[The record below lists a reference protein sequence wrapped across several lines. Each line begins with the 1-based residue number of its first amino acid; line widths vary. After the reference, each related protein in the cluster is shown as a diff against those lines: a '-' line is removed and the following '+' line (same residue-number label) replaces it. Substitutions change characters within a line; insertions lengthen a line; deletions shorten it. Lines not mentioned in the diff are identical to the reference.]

1 MHLRWVFKESTYTK
15 IWSCKSITGW
25 HSCCGGSVC
34 IEGIDIGEKCG
45 HEGWNP
51 SAHVFGGQTRKM
63 SATDQNKAQ
72 VKSSWEFQQ
81 STPTKWFRSDLLVEV
96 ILSAKHFNF
105 SHTQSI
111 ILQHGFCF
119 HLTIQLS
126 IKKIF
131 VLYTVTRVKI
141 KWAEFK
147 NKTFQ
152 KKLQLKDD
160 AERVENK
167 LRWYFT
173 IWREPKV
180 KLYPRSS

>member
-1 MHLRWVFKESTYTK
+1 MHLRRVFKESTYTK

-152 KKLQLKDD
+152 KKLQGRCWESGKQT
-160 AERVENK
+160 EVVFYYMKGTESK
-167 LRWYFT
+167 
-173 IWREPKV
+173 IVSKE
-180 KLYPRSS
+180 